1 VSFHGLLDIETLG
14 GAGFAS
20 QRTVGDDRRWDLAP
34 FAGVE
39 VSIDALLSDHK
50 VYTLILK
57 DQLLPRNP
65 LNGREQSTPSWE
77 YDFSKSDCHHETST
91 ASSSSFSATL
101 FVPWDRFK
109 PNYRGK
115 PRHDTGELDLGNI
128 KRISIMIRS
137 FFGSQQGPFNL
148 YIESIAAR
156 TPPPSAEM
164 STSHAYRGSGLTH
177 VATVDIGSEETS
189 TA

>member
-115 PRHDTGELDLGNI
+115 PRHDTGELDMVQ
-128 KRISIMIRS
+128 S
-137 FFGSQQGPFNL
+137 
-148 YIESIAAR
+148 
-156 TPPPSAEM
+156 
-164 STSHAYRGSGLTH
+164 
-177 VATVDIGSEETS
+177 
-189 TA
+189 